1 MKSEYISVK
10 PYEKYEPMEDT
21 SYNDTVLRNYIIN
34 AFAYEF
40 EISTSSAIALIEKLD
55 IYETLIDRYWDDI
68 YKCITG
74 GNDAK

>member
-40 EISTSSAIALIEKLD
+40 DISISSAIALIEKLD
-55 IYETLIDRYWDDI
+55 IYETLIDRYWDDF
-68 YKCITG
+68 YKLQTR
-74 GNDAK
+74 NK